1 MEEIAD
7 KYDLT
12 EIAQNYLKLCDSE
25 FLLRHS
31 ISKADFAAKLDADES
46 LADKFND
53 ILDKSFTRKMQRDC
67 YVTISKLV
75 EEIHDGGEVNE
86 QRVAQQSLQTLMMLK
101 KSLGEVKSKDK
112 KDYLSV
118 LEELK

>member
-1 MEEIAD
+1 MEKIAD
-7 KYDLT
+7 RYDLMG
-12 EIAQNYLKLCDSE
+12 IAQDYLKLHDSE
-25 FLLRHS
+25 FLLRYS
-31 ISKADFAAKLDADES
+31 IDKAAFAKELDDDES
-46 LADKFND
+46 LADKFSE

-86 QRVAQQSLQTLMMLK
+86 QRVAQQSLQTLMALK
-101 KSLGEVKSKDK
+101 KSLGEVKSRDK

-118 LEELK
+118 LEELE